1 MAKDFNSQYV
11 VDGYDEHIR
20 KLIPGYDVVHQQIK
34 ALLQTYADEYAHV
47 LIVGCGTG
55 YELGY
60 LLRSFPDWT
69 FTATELSET
78 MLDKA
83 KHHIHAL
90 NASHRVEFVLGD
102 VDQLKIGQTYDAAL
116 SILVTH
122 FVDYSNKPKFF
133 KAIYSRLKPQGLFI
147 TFDLTKIKSDQE
159 LEILKHVCEAN
170 GLTTSQSA
178 AMIDRLDDD
187 FYPLSEPETFE
198 QLKLSGFD
206 SVERFTQILSYQGFM
221 ALKA

>member
-20 KLIPGYDVVHQQIK
+20 KLIPGYEVVHQQIQ
-34 ALLQTYADEYAHV
+34 ALLKTYADEYAHV

-55 YELGY
+55 YELGH
-60 LLRSFPDWT
+60 LVRSFPDWT
-69 FTATELSET
+69 FPATELSEP

-83 KHHIHAL
+83 RQHIHSL

-102 VDQLKIGQTYDAAL
+102 VDQLKTGQTYDAVL

-122 FVDYSNKPKFF
+122 FVNYLDKPKFF

-147 TFDLTKIKSDQE
+147 TFDLTRIKSDQE
-159 LEILKHVCEAN
+159 LEILKHISQAN
-170 GLTTSQSA
+170 GLTTSQAA
-178 AMIDRLDDD
+178 AMIDRLEDD
-187 FYPLSEPETFE
+187 FYPLSEQEILE

-206 SVERFTQILSYQGFM
+206 SVERFTQILSYQGYL
-221 ALKA
+221 AIKA

>member
-20 KLIPGYDVVHQQIK
+20 KLIPGYEVVHQQIR
-34 ALLQTYADEYAHV
+34 ALLKTYVDEYAHV

-55 YELGY
+55 YELGH
-60 LLRSFPDWT
+60 LVQLFPDWT

-90 NASHRVEFVLGD
+90 NASHRVEFVLGNL
-102 VDQLKIGQTYDAAL
+102 DQLKTGQSYDAAL

-122 FVDYSNKPKFF
+122 FVDYADKPQFF
-133 KAIYSRLKPQGLFI
+133 KAISSHLKSQAIFI
-147 TFDLTKIKSDQE
+147 TFDLTKIKSEQE
-159 LEILKHVCEAN
+159 LQALKSLCEAN
-170 GLTTSQSA
+170 GLTTSQAA
-178 AMIDRLDDD
+178 AMVDRLDDD
-187 FYPLSEPETFE
+187 FYPLSEQETLE
-198 QLKLSGFD
+198 QLKGCGFD
-206 SVERFTQILSYQGFM
+206 CVERFTQILCYQGFM
-221 ALKA
+221 AQV